1 MVKLY
6 NDGKRITAALSG
18 DIDHHAARE
27 MRRELD
33 EVIER
38 SQPELLIIDMEN
50 VGFMDSSGIGLIL
63 GRLRAVRACG
73 GDIIIKNAR
82 PEIAGVI
89 KLSCFSA
96 VIPVRGWNQWVKWVA
111 PFSTAQ
117 SFIASATALATDRSS
132 LAPF

>member
-1 MVKLY
+1 MELRVGHCEPVSYTHLDVYKRQLY

-89 KLSCFSA
+89 KLSGLA
-96 VIPVRGWNQWVKWVA
+96 GLLVETREVVK
-111 PFSTAQ
+111 
-117 SFIASATALATDRSS
+117 
-132 LAPF
+132 

>member
-38 SQPELLIIDMEN
+38 SQPELLIIGMEN
-50 VGFMDSSGIGLIL
+50 VGSGHAAGISSS
-63 GRLRAVRACG
+63 RTRARKSPG
-73 GDIIIKNAR
+73 
-82 PEIAGVI
+82 
-89 KLSCFSA
+89 
-96 VIPVRGWNQWVKWVA
+96 
-111 PFSTAQ
+111 
-117 SFIASATALATDRSS
+117 
-132 LAPF
+132 

>member
-82 PEIAGVI
+82 PLIAGVI
-89 KLSCFSA
+89 KLSGLA
-96 VIPVRGWNQWVKWVA
+96 GLLVETREVVK
-111 PFSTAQ
+111 
-117 SFIASATALATDRSS
+117 
-132 LAPF
+132 

>member
-50 VGFMDSSGIGLIL
+50 VGFMDSSLSSTTSAFSI
-63 GRLRAVRACG
+63 
-73 GDIIIKNAR
+73 NAFKR
-82 PEIAGVI
+82 VI
-89 KLSCFSA
+89 SA
-96 VIPVRGWNQWVKWVA
+96 
-111 PFSTAQ
+111 
-117 SFIASATALATDRSS
+117 SFFA
-132 LAPF
+132 

>member
-1 MVKLY
+1 MVKVY
-6 NDGKRITAALSG
+6 NDGRRMTAAFCG

-33 EVIER
+33 DVIER
-38 SQPELLIIDMEN
+38 SQPELLIIDMGN

-82 PEIAGVI
+82 PQIAEVI
-89 KLSCFSA
+89 KLSGLSGLL
-96 VIPVRGWNQWVKWVA
+96 VESREVA
-111 PFSTAQ
+111 Q
-117 SFIASATALATDRSS
+117 
-132 LAPF
+132 